1 MNAAPTMTAFVLAG
15 GGSLGA
21 GQVGMLKALV
31 HAGIAPDFVVGA
43 SAGAINAAY
52 YAASPDLA
60 GISRL
65 ERIWLRL
72 RRADVFPFSWAGT
85 ALCLLGRR
93 TCLAQPHRLRALIE
107 AELPFARLQDAALP
121 CHVVATDALDGTE
134 VVLSSGDAASALLAS
149 AAIPAV
155 FPPVVVAGRALI
167 DGGIGSNTP
176 ISAAF
181 ALGARRILVLPTGTP
196 CALSAPPRGAMASGL
211 HALNL
216 LAMRQLLADI
226 DRFAGRCELQV
237 VPPLCP
243 LGVSSYDFSRTREL
257 IDRAQAATLAW
268 LDEDAHDPDP
278 RWALL
283 PHRHR
288 APDAAHFPVASDSTT
303 MSST

>member
-1 MNAAPTMTAFVLAG
+1 MNATTAFVFAG

-21 GQVGMLKALV
+21 VQVGMLKALAR
-31 HAGIAPDFVVGA
+31 AGIAPDFVVGA
-43 SAGAINAAY
+43 SVGAINGAC
-52 YAASPDLA
+52 YAASPDVA
-60 GISRL
+60 GVERL
-65 ERIWLRL
+65 ENIWLRL
-72 RRADVFPFSWAGT
+72 RSADVFPFSWLGT

-93 TCLAQPHRLRALIE
+93 ACLAHPHRLRALFD
-107 AELPFARLQDAALP
+107 AELPFARLEDARIP

-134 VVLSSGDAASALLAS
+134 VVLSSGDAATALLAS

-155 FPPVVVAGRALI
+155 FPPVVVEGRALI
-167 DGGIGSNTP
+167 DGGVGSNTP
-176 ISAAF
+176 IAAAF
-181 ALGARRILVLPTGTP
+181 ALGARRIVVLPTGTP
-196 CALSAPPRGAMASGL
+196 CALSTPPRGAMASGL

-226 DRFAGRCELQV
+226 ERFAERCELRV

-243 LGVSSYDFSRTREL
+243 LGVGSYDFSRTREL
-257 IDRAQAATLAW
+257 IDRAHAATRGW
-268 LDEDAHDPDP
+268 LENPSPVPDP

-288 APDAAHFPVASDSTT
+288 APGPAHFPDASDSTT